1 MLRVVL
7 LSIVVC
13 WIMLFSA
20 TPTLAVDVDVVTEE
34 KTNDSASSGDEEGDV
49 PMIVT
54 FVNEM
59 PDAVSSH
66 IIIIIRL
73 LACTNIYHQTSV
85 RALSIPIMIS
95 CTLTSFYTVY

>member
-7 LSIVVC
+7 FSIVVC
-13 WIMLFSA
+13 WILLFSA

-66 IIIIIRL
+66 I
-73 LACTNIYHQTSV
+73 S
-85 RALSIPIMIS
+85 
-95 CTLTSFYTVY
+95 

>member
-1 MLRVVL
+1 
-7 LSIVVC
+7 
-13 WIMLFSA
+13 MLFSA
-20 TPTLAVDVDVVTEE
+20 TPTLAVDVDVATEK

-66 IIIIIRL
+66 I
-73 LACTNIYHQTSV
+73 S
-85 RALSIPIMIS
+85 
-95 CTLTSFYTVY
+95 